1 MQKEELLEQLGETY
15 GYVQHLVEKK
25 VDYFKLEMAEKSA
38 TTISG
43 LITGVVLGV
52 LGLITF
58 FLALITLGFYLT
70 SVMDSGTK
78 GFGTVTLIMFVLL
91 LLIFMLRR
99 VLITDPA
106 VSKVIS
112 SFFSND
118 GKEV

>member
-1 MQKEELLEQLGETY
+1 MQKEELLEQLGESY

-43 LITGVVLGV
+43 MITGMVLGT

-58 FLALITLGFYLT
+58 FFALITLGFYLT
-70 SVMDSGTK
+70 SVMGSGTQ
-78 GFGTVTLIMFVLL
+78 GFGVVTLVLLALL
-91 LLIFMLRR
+91 LLIYLLRR
-99 VLITDPA
+99 TLITDPA

-112 SFFSND
+112 AFFDND